1 MSVQT
6 QPPAHS
12 GSVDEMQ
19 TGEPSGASG
28 KRRKTRKGT
37 RSCWECKRRK
47 VRCTF
52 ASPTDAVCISCAK
65 RSTECVSQEFPDERT
80 PPAKSRLVGD
90 RFLRVEAM
98 IAQLAERTGGAVPM
112 ASHTQTGKT
121 SRDHQRTILTPAT
134 SDARTP
140 VSTLCSDVSS
150 RPSPSVCAWYIL
162 LEENLDGWC

>member
-1 MSVQT
+1 M

-12 GSVDEMQ
+12 GFVDEMQ
-19 TGEPSGASG
+19 AGESPVAST

-52 ASPTDAVCISCAK
+52 ASPADAVCISCGK

-80 PPAKSRLVGD
+80 PPAKSRLVGE

-98 IAQLAERTGGAVPM
+98 IAQLAERTGGATPLV
-112 ASHTQTGKT
+112 SNTQV
-121 SRDHQRTILTPAT
+121 SRPGRDQDTHQNTIPTPAI
-134 SDARTP
+134 SGVRTP
-140 VSTLCSDVSS
+140 AATISSNASSGPSPPVSS
-150 RPSPSVCAWYIL
+150 V
-162 LEENLDGWC
+162 